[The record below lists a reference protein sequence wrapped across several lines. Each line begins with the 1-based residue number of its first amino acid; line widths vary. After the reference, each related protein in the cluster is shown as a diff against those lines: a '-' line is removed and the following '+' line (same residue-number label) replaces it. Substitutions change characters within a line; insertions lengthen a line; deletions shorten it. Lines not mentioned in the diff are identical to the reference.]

1 MKNNL
6 YKWTIIVLVIILVGC
21 SKKEEALLDPNT
33 PVSLTVWHY
42 YDGTQQEKFDSLIR
56 EFNSTVGKEQGIH
69 VTGVSQGDAENLET
83 VIKDTVEA
91 SNELP
96 DILATYTDASYEVEL
111 SDALVDLSDY
121 LSDEE
126 LADMVEKGTE
136 MIVTKSDKA
145 HEYASIEFLKWFTQ
159 VEEEKM

>member
-1 MKNNL
+1 
-6 YKWTIIVLVIILVGC
+6 
-21 SKKEEALLDPNT
+21 
-33 PVSLTVWHY
+33 
-42 YDGTQQEKFDSLIR
+42 
-56 EFNSTVGKEQGIH
+56 VGKEQGIH

-111 SDALVDLSDY
+111 ADALVNLSDY